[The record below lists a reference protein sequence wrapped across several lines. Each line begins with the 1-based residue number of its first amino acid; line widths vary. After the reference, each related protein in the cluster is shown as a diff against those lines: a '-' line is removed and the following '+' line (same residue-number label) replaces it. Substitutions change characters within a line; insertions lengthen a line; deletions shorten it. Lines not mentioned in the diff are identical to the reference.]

1 MDLRLLSEAAQM
13 RVSKKGGEAMM
24 QADELRKMAVNLG
37 VNGVCTGD
45 LSKLYVMLNKAA
57 ETIKNLQDSI
67 NEVADRWASEKIK
80 AEDYA
85 RENMML
91 KANNGSRWFELFGTP
106 ERVAQTMMKIFAMC
120 NKSTIYCAKCPL
132 SKAPACYGN
141 DDGDYDAF
149 LEWLRGD
156 TQ

>member
-1 MDLRLLSEAAQM
+1 MQRVSGMLFEAADTI
-13 RVSKKGGEAMM
+13 EN
-24 QADELRKMAVNLG
+24 LR
-37 VNGVCTGD
+37 
-45 LSKLYVMLNKAA
+45 
-57 ETIKNLQDSI
+57 DSL
-67 NEVADRWASEKIK
+67 NEVADKWAGEMII

-85 RENMML
+85 RENMLL

-120 NKSTIYCAKCPL
+120 NKPTIYCAKCPL

-149 LEWLRGD
+149 LEWMRGD
-156 TQ
+156 A

>member
-1 MDLRLLSEAAQM
+1 MSMLSLQADSLRKYAERLRQLANGAVNQGFPARQDLFESAAEMREAADTI
-13 RVSKKGGEAMM
+13 EN
-24 QADELRKMAVNLG
+24 LR
-37 VNGVCTGD
+37 
-45 LSKLYVMLNKAA
+45 
-57 ETIKNLQDSI
+57 DSL
-67 NEVADRWASEKIK
+67 NEVADKWASEKIK

-106 ERVAQTMMKIFAMC
+106 KKAARALMEVFAMC
-120 NKSTIYCAKCPL
+120 NKPTIYCAKCPL

-156 TQ
+156 A